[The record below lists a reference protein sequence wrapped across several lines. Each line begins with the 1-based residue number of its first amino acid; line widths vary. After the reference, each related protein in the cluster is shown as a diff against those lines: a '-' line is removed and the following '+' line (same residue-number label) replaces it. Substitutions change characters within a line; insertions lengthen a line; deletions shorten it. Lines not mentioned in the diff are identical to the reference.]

1 MAKIKVYFVRH
12 GLTNRNIRGVFC
24 GRTNALVSEE
34 GRKELHKLREI
45 YLYPKVDRVFCSPAI
60 RCRET
65 ASILYPDYEPEIIEG
80 FWEQSFGEI
89 EDKSLS
95 EWNDTENMEK
105 WLSQDLSCM
114 FPGGESILEAKFR
127 SIAAMTHLIQR
138 CIEDNLREVAVVAHG
153 QIMGVLLKACLVTDE
168 PEEAFI
174 LCPNGMGYVGE
185 VDTEEWFQEQKIIFT
200 GFLPEGAARP
210 KAEDTPYFKR
220 RARVTEEIRKRRKKE
235 NSTV

>member
-34 GRKELHKLREI
+34 GRAELHKLREN
-45 YLYPKVDRVFCSPAI
+45 YDYPEVERVFCSPAI

-65 ASILYPDYEPEIIEG
+65 ASILYPNHEPEILEG
-80 FWEQSFGEI
+80 FWEQNFGEI

-95 EWNDTENMEK
+95 DWNDIENMEK
-105 WLSQDLSCM
+105 WLNQDLSCM
-114 FPGGESILEAKFR
+114 FPGGESILEAKLR

-138 CIEDNLREVAVVAHG
+138 CIEDDLREVALVAHG

-168 PEEAFI
+168 PEEAFL
-174 LCPNGMGYVGE
+174 LCPNGMGYIGE
-185 VDTEEWFQEQKIIFT
+185 VDTEEWFKEQKIIFA
-200 GFLPEGAARP
+200 GFLPEGADRP

-220 RARVTEEIRKRRKKE
+220 RVRVKEELRKRRE
-235 NSTV
+235 SMTI